1 MPQKTTVR
9 IGAEDVPAVI
19 AVPEPGSGTLVEGDG
34 VLRPLRAP
42 AVLVIQEWWGLVPHI
57 HEVVDRLAAVG
68 FVAMAVDHY
77 RGAATT
83 EPDEAQKL
91 MLGLNIDQVAADL
104 DAAAADLVARPE
116 VSGDAVSV
124 IGFCMGGGLALLAP
138 TVSENIRCATAFYP
152 AMPWPQYAPDW
163 ARYSGKSAIVHKA
176 ESDEPGN
183 GPIIAEYAEAIIA
196 AGGSVEL
203 FEYDGSVHAFF
214 NDERPEVFQA
224 DHAVL
229 AWQRTLNFLHRCSG

>member
-1 MPQKTTVR
+1 MPSSITVR
-9 IGAEDVPAVI
+9 IGTEDVPAVI
-19 AVPEPGSGTLVEGDG
+19 AIPESGSGGG
-34 VLRPLRAP
+34 VI
-42 AVLVIQEWWGLVPHI
+42 VIQEWWGLVPHI
-57 HEVVDRLAAVG
+57 HEVVDRLAAEG

-77 RGAATT
+77 RGVATT

-104 DAAAADLVARPE
+104 DAAAADLLARPE
-116 VSGDAVSV
+116 VSGDGVSV

-203 FEYDGSVHAFF
+203 FEYAGSVHAFF

-224 DHAVL
+224 DHAAL
-229 AWQRTLNFLHRCSG
+229 AWQRTLDFLHRCSG